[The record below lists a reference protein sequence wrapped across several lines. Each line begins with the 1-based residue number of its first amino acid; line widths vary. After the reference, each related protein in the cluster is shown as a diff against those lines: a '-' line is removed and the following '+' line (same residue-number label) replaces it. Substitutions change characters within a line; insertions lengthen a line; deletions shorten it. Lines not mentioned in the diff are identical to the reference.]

1 MFVRIL
7 GTQHPRRQGSQLARK
22 VPRLHDVYTHTHTE
36 SKGREERESKNIYIR
51 EAKRVKKK
59 KEEKKK

>member
-1 MFVRIL
+1 VFVRIL

-36 SKGREERESKNIYIR
+36 SKGREERESKNIYKR
-51 EAKRVKKK
+51 SEAS
-59 KEEKKK
+59 EEEEGEKKK